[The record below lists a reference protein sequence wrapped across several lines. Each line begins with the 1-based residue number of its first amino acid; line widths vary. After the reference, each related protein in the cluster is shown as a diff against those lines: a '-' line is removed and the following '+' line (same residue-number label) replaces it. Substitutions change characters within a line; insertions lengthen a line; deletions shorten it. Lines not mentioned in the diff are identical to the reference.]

1 MAFIVTVIIITATL
15 RRIIY
20 LRIGLKKGGKF
31 RKKKQKTILTSFDSL
46 ILVFNPAHLLE
57 NIPVRD
63 ATLFNVIFHDLV
75 TLFVCFHTS

>member
-15 RRIIY
+15 RRIIH
-20 LRIGLKKGGKF
+20 LRIGLKK
-31 RKKKQKTILTSFDSL
+31 RWEIQKKKTVLTSFDSL
-46 ILVFNPAHLLE
+46 ISAFKPAHLLE
-57 NIPVRD
+57 NIPIRD